1 VRFACPCADRGHLS
15 RPRGRAVDR
24 ASVRKRNHVRQLA
37 PRRQVAGDIPI
48 VGCEATKL
56 LAHVFMWIEDQCPQ
70 LSLVSDESKRCG
82 EINVSA
88 YDDKCIGGAAN
99 DIGHHFS
106 SKVYIRTFLDR
117 AVYEAVVHLIAAL
130 AWLCGK
136 RKLNPESFV
145 EAFYDLDLWESFKDI
160 KVAVLVECGLRVC
173 GIILDS
179 GREVFDGDDIMF
191 FQTREQGCCETL
203 KIEPLARGRI
213 FQQTMIKVKAINI
226 EDCLFLLH
234 NCFPKRQEPDLRP
247 ALHRIAVA
255 QRVVSNPS
263 RGSVGSVPHRRA
275 WRKGGREKRYKMLM
289 LRPRPSRIEASP
301 RIGRASRSDINPL
314 TGSACSLTNHRTQRN
329 GECEQR

>member
-1 VRFACPCADRGHLS
+1 MRRRS

-24 ASVRKRNHVRQLA
+24 ASGRERHDVRQLA
-37 PRRQVAGDIPI
+37 ARRQVAGDVPI

-56 LAHVFMWIEDQCPQ
+56 LTHGFMWIENQRPQ
-70 LSLVSDESKRCG
+70 LCLMSNETKRRG
-82 EINVSA
+82 KINVSA
-88 YDDKCIGGAAN
+88 HDDKRIGGAAN

-106 SKVYIRTFLDR
+106 SKVYVRTFLDR
-117 AVYEAVVHLIAAL
+117 AVYEAVGHLIAAL

-136 RKLNPESFV
+136 RKLDPESFV
-145 EAFYDLDLWESFKDI
+145 KAFYNLDLRESSKDI

-191 FQTREQGCCETL
+191 FETRKQRCCKTF

-213 FQQTMIKVKAINI
+213 FQQTMIKVEAIYV

-263 RGSVGSVPHRRA
+263 RGSVVVYHIVGHGARGYV
-275 WRKGGREKRYKMLM
+275 
-289 LRPRPSRIEASP
+289 
-301 RIGRASRSDINPL
+301 
-314 TGSACSLTNHRTQRN
+314 
-329 GECEQR
+329 